1 VTILLVSLLAI
12 GGWLVGGAIWIIA
25 GAIAGTR
32 PLVFQ
37 SVCPACAAT
46 IPPPSSGPAGALTA
60 LLGYRQFRSC
70 PHCGSG
76 RWRAQ
81 PLFQL
86 GTAVYCAAAGL
97 MIDNDL
103 RLIAALVFL
112 VPLSAVALL
121 DLWIRQVFSN
131 LIVLGIFLG
140 VLFAAFDGLSPFKE
154 SIQGAIAGGIIV
166 AVFYFL
172 AGMLYET
179 RKRGPVGLVDIL
191 LGAMIGAMVRWP
203 LVVTALFVGSLLA
216 ALLGVSILFI
226 FRANRRPRVRYGP
239 FLCLGALLVLLVRF

>member
-1 VTILLVSLLAI
+1 VTILLVILLAM
-12 GGWLVGGAIWIIA
+12 GGWLVGGAIWIVA

-37 SVCPACAAT
+37 SVCPTCATPAPAT
-46 IPPPSSGPAGALTA
+46 SSAPAGALTA
-60 LLGYRQFRSC
+60 LLGYQQFRSC
-70 PHCGSG
+70 PTCGSG
-76 RWRAQ
+76 RWRMQ

-86 GTAVYCAAAGL
+86 GTAVYCALAAL
-97 MIDNDL
+97 LIDSDL

-121 DLWIRQVFSN
+121 DFWIHQIFSN
-131 LIVLGIFLG
+131 VIALGILLG
-140 VLFAAFDGLSPFKE
+140 IIFATADGSSSFKD
-154 SIQGAIAGGIIV
+154 SIQGAFAGAIII

-191 LGAMIGAMVRWP
+191 LGAMIGAIVRWP
-203 LVVTALFVGSLLA
+203 LVVTALFIGSLLA
-216 ALLGVSILFI
+216 ALLGVSILVI

-239 FLCLGALLVLLVRF
+239 FLCLGALLVLLFRF